1 MEELVKYIVKN
12 LVEDKEAVNVTSRE
26 EEKAVVVEVT
36 VAPDDTGKVIG
47 KNGKVAQAI
56 RSILHSAS
64 YKQTKKYIFKIKKIT
79 FLHYL
84 FLYSKFYFYVFLNKS

>member
-26 EEKAVVVEVT
+26 EEKAVVVEIT

-56 RSILHSAS
+56 RSILHSAAH
-64 YKQTKKYIFKIKKIT
+64 KETKKYILKIK
-79 FLHYL
+79 
-84 FLYSKFYFYVFLNKS
+84 